1 VNGEEKTMSGD
12 WTIDG
17 PRVLDIGDDGER
29 VRRLTV
35 SIVGGRVDVVTHDDS
50 PTARLEV
57 TSVEGMPLR
66 VRWDGA
72 HLRVTQDKDGDGTV
86 VDWVKRMTAKLEKNR
101 AVVSLS
107 VPEDATTSVN
117 TVSAGGLL
125 AGLRAPAKVNTVSGS
140 ITLDDIVG
148 PVDVNTVSGEVEC
161 GRLRGPLKVHSVS
174 GAVTAQQS
182 DIPAVSINTVSG
194 DVTLDLLNAAGQ
206 VNSNSVSG
214 DVTLRAPH
222 GGYDVV
228 ANTASGQVVI
238 DGVNIDK
245 RSRPA
250 GVRLTDGDGALRL
263 KANAV
268 SGNVVVLRARS
279 NHSDEAPAGAV
290 R

>member
-1 VNGEEKTMSGD
+1 MGNE

-29 VRRLTV
+29 VRKLTV
-35 SIVGGRVDVVTHDDS
+35 AIVGGRVDVVTHDDS

-57 TSVEGMPLR
+57 TSVEGEPLR
-66 VRWDGA
+66 VRWDGD
-72 HLRVTQDKDGDGTV
+72 HLRVDQGKDGNTSV
-86 VDWVKRMTAKLEKNR
+86 VDWLRRMTTRLEKNR

-107 VPEDATTSVN
+107 VPEDAATSVN
-117 TVSAGGLL
+117 TVSAAGLL
-125 AGLRAPAKVNTVSGS
+125 AGLRAAVQVNTVSGT

-161 GRLRGPLKVHSVS
+161 GRVQGPLKVHSVS

-182 DIPAVSINTVSG
+182 DVPAVSINTVSG
-194 DVTLDLLNAAGQ
+194 DITLDLLNAAAQ
-206 VNSNSVSG
+206 IKSNSVSG
-214 DVTLRAPH
+214 DVTVRAPH
-222 GGYDVV
+222 RGYDVT
-228 ANTASGQVVI
+228 ANTASGQVFV

-245 RSRPA
+245 RTRPA
-250 GVRLTDGDGALRL
+250 GIRLTDGDGALRL

-268 SGNVVVLRARS
+268 SGNIVVLKARATET
-279 NHSDEAPAGAV
+279 DDAAAGAV

>member
-1 VNGEEKTMSGD
+1 MSGD

-250 GVRLTDGDGALRL
+250 GIRLTDGDGALRL

-279 NHSDEAPAGAV
+279 NHGDEAPAGAV

>member
-117 TVSAGGLL
+117 TVSADGLL

>member
-1 VNGEEKTMSGD
+1 MGNE

-29 VRRLTV
+29 VRKLTV
-35 SIVGGRVDVVTHDDS
+35 AIVGGRVDVVTHDDS

-57 TSVEGMPLR
+57 TSVEGEPLR
-66 VRWDGA
+66 VRWDGD
-72 HLRVTQDKDGDGTV
+72 HLRVDQGKDGNTSV
-86 VDWVKRMTAKLEKNR
+86 VDWLRRMTTRLEKNR

-107 VPEDATTSVN
+107 VPEDAATSVN
-117 TVSAGGLL
+117 TVSAAGLL
-125 AGLRAPAKVNTVSGS
+125 AGLRAAVQVNTVSGT

-161 GRLRGPLKVHSVS
+161 GRVQGPLKVHSVS

-182 DIPAVSINTVSG
+182 DVPAVSINTVSG
-194 DVTLDLLNAAGQ
+194 DITLDLLNAAAQ
-206 VNSNSVSG
+206 IKSNSVSG
-214 DVTLRAPH
+214 DVTVRAPH
-222 GGYDVV
+222 RGYDVT
-228 ANTASGQVVI
+228 ANTASGQVFV

-250 GVRLTDGDGALRL
+250 GIRLTDGDGALRL

-268 SGNVVVLRARS
+268 SGNIVVLKARATET
-279 NHSDEAPAGAV
+279 DDAAAGAV

>member
-1 VNGEEKTMSGD
+1 VDDEEKTMSGD

-29 VRRLTV
+29 VQRLTV

-66 VRWDGA
+66 VRWDGE

-86 VDWVKRMTAKLEKNR
+86 VDWVKRMTSKLEKNK

-148 PVDVNTVSGEVEC
+148 PVDVNTVSGDVEC

-194 DVTLDLLNAAGQ
+194 DVTLDLVNAAGQ
-206 VNSNSVSG
+206 INSNSVSG

-245 RSRPA
+245 RSRPS

-268 SGNVVVLRARS
+268 SGNVVVLRPRATP
-279 NHSDEAPAGAV
+279 SDEAPAGAV

>member
-1 VNGEEKTMSGD
+1 MGNE
-12 WTIDG
+12 WTIDA

-29 VRRLTV
+29 VRKLTFA
-35 SIVGGRVDVVTHDDS
+35 IVGGRVDVVTHDDS

-57 TSVEGMPLR
+57 TSVEGEPLR
-66 VRWDGA
+66 VRWDGD
-72 HLRVTQDKDGDGTV
+72 HLRVDQGKDGNTSV
-86 VDWVKRMTAKLEKNR
+86 VDWLRRMTTRLEKNR

-107 VPEDATTSVN
+107 VPEDAATSVN
-117 TVSAGGLL
+117 TVSAAGLL
-125 AGLRAPAKVNTVSGS
+125 AGLRAAVQVNTVSGT

-161 GRLRGPLKVHSVS
+161 GRVQGPLKVHSVS

-182 DIPAVSINTVSG
+182 DVPAVSINTVSG
-194 DVTLDLLNAAGQ
+194 DITLDLLNAAAQ
-206 VNSNSVSG
+206 IKSNSVSG
-214 DVTLRAPH
+214 DVTVRAPH
-222 GGYDVV
+222 RGYDVT
-228 ANTASGQVVI
+228 ANTASGQVFV

-250 GVRLTDGDGALRL
+250 GIRLTDGDGALRL

-268 SGNVVVLRARS
+268 SGNIVVLKARATET
-279 NHSDEAPAGAV
+279 DDAAAGAV

>member
-1 VNGEEKTMSGD
+1 MSGD

-57 TSVEGMPLR
+57 TSVEGAPLR

-86 VDWVKRMTAKLEKNR
+86 VDWVKRMTAKLEKNK

-107 VPEDATTSVN
+107 VPEDATTNLN

-194 DVTLDLLNAAGQ
+194 DVTLDLVNAAGQ
-206 VNSNSVSG
+206 INSNSVSG

-245 RSRPA
+245 RSRPS

-268 SGNVVVLRARS
+268 SGNVVVLRARPT
-279 NHSDEAPAGAV
+279 HSDEAPAGAV

>member
-1 VNGEEKTMSGD
+1 VDDEEKTMSGD

-35 SIVGGRVDVVTHDDS
+35 SIVGGRVDVVTHYDS

-66 VRWDGA
+66 VRWDGE

-86 VDWVKRMTAKLEKNR
+86 VDWVKRMTSKLEKNK

-148 PVDVNTVSGEVEC
+148 PVDVNTVSGDVEC

-194 DVTLDLLNAAGQ
+194 DVTLDLVNAAGQ
-206 VNSNSVSG
+206 INSNSVSG

-245 RSRPA
+245 RSRPS

-268 SGNVVVLRARS
+268 SGNVVVLRPRPTP
-279 NHSDEAPAGAV
+279 SDEAPAGAV

>member
-72 HLRVTQDKDGDGTV
+72 HLRVTQDKDGDGTI

-107 VPEDATTSVN
+107 VTEDATTSVN
-117 TVSAGGLL
+117 TVSADGLL

-279 NHSDEAPAGAV
+279 DHSDESPAGAV

>member
-1 VNGEEKTMSGD
+1 MTNECMS
-12 WTIDG
+12 DG
-17 PRVLDIGDDGER
+17 PRVLDIGEDGER
-29 VRRLTV
+29 LRRLTV

-57 TSVEGMPLR
+57 TSVEGEPLR

-72 HLRVTQDKDGDGTV
+72 HLRIDQGKDGDSSV
-86 VDWVKRMTAKLEKNR
+86 VDWLKRMTARFERNQ

-107 VPEDATTSVN
+107 VPEDADTSIN
-117 TVSAGGLL
+117 TVSAEGLL
-125 AGLRAPAKVNTVSGS
+125 AGLRAAAKVNTVSGT
-140 ITLDDIVG
+140 ITIDDVVG

-161 GRLRGPLKVHSVS
+161 GHVHGPLKVHSVS

-182 DIPAVSINTVSG
+182 DVPSVHINTVSG
-194 DVTLDLLNAAGQ
+194 DITLDL
-206 VNSNSVSG
+206 VNSAAQIKSTSVSG
-214 DVTLRAPH
+214 DVTVRAPH
-222 GGYDVV
+222 RGYDVT

-238 DGVNIDK
+238 DGHNIDK

-250 GVRLTDGDGALRL
+250 GIRLTDGDGSLRL

-268 SGNVVVLRARS
+268 SGSVVVLKARPTGD
-279 NHSDEAPAGAV
+279 DEAPAEAV

>member
-1 VNGEEKTMSGD
+1 MSGD

-57 TSVEGMPLR
+57 TSVEGAPLR

-86 VDWVKRMTAKLEKNR
+86 VDWVKRMTAKLEKNK

-125 AGLRAPAKVNTVSGS
+125 AGLRAPAKVNTVSGA

-194 DVTLDLLNAAGQ
+194 DVTLDLVNAAGQ
-206 VNSNSVSG
+206 INSNSVSG

-245 RSRPA
+245 RSRPS

-268 SGNVVVLRARS
+268 SGNVVVLRARPT
-279 NHSDEAPAGAV
+279 HSDEAPAGAV

>member
-1 VNGEEKTMSGD
+1 MGNE

-17 PRVLDIGDDGER
+17 PRVLDIGEDGEQ
-29 VRRLTV
+29 VRQLTV

-57 TSVEGMPLR
+57 TSVEGEPLR
-66 VRWDGA
+66 VRWDGS
-72 HLRVTQDKDGDGTV
+72 HLRVDQGKDGDASV
-86 VDWVKRMTAKLEKNR
+86 VEWLKRMTSKFEKNK

-107 VPEDATTSVN
+107 VPEDAATSVN

-125 AGLRAPAKVNTVSGS
+125 AGLRAAAKVNTVSGT

-161 GRLRGPLKVHSVS
+161 GRVQGPLKVHSVS

-182 DIPAVSINTVSG
+182 DVPAVSINTVSG
-194 DVTLDLLNAAGQ
+194 DITLDLVNAAAQ
-206 VNSNSVSG
+206 IKSNSVSG
-214 DVTLRAPH
+214 DVTVRAPH
-222 GGYDVV
+222 RGYDVT
-228 ANTASGQVVI
+228 ANTASGQVYV

-250 GVRLTDGDGALRL
+250 GIRLTDGDGALRL

-268 SGNVVVLRARS
+268 SGNIVVLKARS
-279 NHSDEAPAGAV
+279 QDSTDAAGAV